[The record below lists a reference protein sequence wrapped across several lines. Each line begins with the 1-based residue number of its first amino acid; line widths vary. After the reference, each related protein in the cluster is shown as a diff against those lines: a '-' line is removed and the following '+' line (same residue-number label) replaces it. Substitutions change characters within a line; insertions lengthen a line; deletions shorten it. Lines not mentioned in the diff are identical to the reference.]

1 MKNKLFESY
10 IRNASRFLTEDDEEL
25 EDVVDTEET
34 EVPEEDE
41 EGSEEEGEAL
51 ELDLSNP
58 VCPSCGATLIPVGA
72 IDTEEEDEDGN
83 PVYEEDE
90 ADAINLLQGLG
101 YVVYKPTDDGE
112 AVDDDFAGSDD
123 EDFSDEEDLNDTEE
137 EVEEE
142 DEDF

>member
-25 EDVVDTEET
+25 EDIVDTEET
-34 EVPEEDE
+34 EVPDE
-41 EGSEEEGEAL
+41 EGGEEEGEAL

-58 VCPSCGATLIPVGA
+58 VCPSCGATLIPVGS

-83 PVYEEDE
+83 PVYDEDE

-112 AVDDDFAGSDD
+112 DVDDDFAGSDD
-123 EDFSDEEDLNDTEE
+123 DDFSDEEDLDDTE
-137 EVEEE
+137 EVEE
-142 DEDF
+142 DEEF

>member
-34 EVPEEDE
+34 EIPEEDE
-41 EGSEEEGEAL
+41 EGGDEEGEAL

-58 VCPSCGATLIPVGA
+58 VCPSCGATLIPVGS

-101 YVVYKPTDDGE
+101 YVVYKPTDNGE
-112 AVDDDFAGSDD
+112 AVDDDF
-123 EDFSDEEDLNDTEE
+123 SDEEDLDDTEE
-137 EVEEE
+137 EVEE

>member
-25 EDVVDTEET
+25 EDVADVEET
-34 EVPEEDE
+34 EVPEE
-41 EGSEEEGEAL
+41 EGGEAL

-83 PVYEEDE
+83 PVYDEDE